1 MNILWITQMIEIYG
15 SVMNYM
21 NDRNTWIC
29 YVLHKWYGY
38 MVVWWLIWMLEIH
51 EYVMICMNDIDRWI
65 YDDVH
70 VWQGYMDMFW
80 CVWIWYGL
88 HDG

>member
-1 MNILWITQMIEIYG
+1 
-15 SVMNYM
+15 
-21 NDRNTWIC
+21 
-29 YVLHKWYGY
+29 
-38 MVVWWLIWMLEIH
+38 MLEIH
-51 EYVMICMNDIDRWI
+51 EFVMSCMNDIDRCI

-70 VWQGYMDMFW
+70 VWQGHIDIFW